1 MPTLSNSFIETPEY
15 LSDDAEGCAIGLID
29 QLDDIGDNISN
40 LSSVTDDR
48 NDNLHSREQDSP
60 TEEQE

>member
-1 MPTLSNSFIETPEY
+1 MPTLYNSFIETPEY
-15 LSDDAEGCAIGLID
+15 LSDDAEGCAIDLID
-29 QLDDIGDNISN
+29 QLDDLGDKISN

-48 NDNLHSREQDSP
+48 NDNLHSHKQYPP